1 MSMKKAI
8 IGITVS
14 IDGPDGTVVKREK
27 DYYYLKRAYCE
38 RVQEMGGIPI
48 MLTPEISPQEVCEL
62 CDGVILSG
70 GNDIP
75 VTLYGEKPRYPGLYD
90 EEHPERVTWECGIID
105 AFHQA
110 EKPVLGICYGMQLL
124 NVHFGGSLY
133 QDIEK
138 DLNISMH
145 VHGCT
150 ENPSTHTVKIAENS
164 ILSDLLGNEYSV
176 CSVHHQA
183 IARLAPDFQILAKSE
198 DDIIEAIAYKNML
211 GVEWHPESDATG
223 KKIFAHFISL
233 ALA

>member
-1 MSMKKAI
+1 MKKAI

-14 IDGPDGTVVKREK
+14 IDGPEGTVVKREK
-27 DYYYLKRAYCE
+27 DYYYLKRDYCQ

-48 MLTPEISPQEVCEL
+48 MLTPEISPREVMEL

-75 VTLYGEKPRYPGLYD
+75 AKLYGETSRYPDLYE
-90 EEHPERVTWECGIID
+90 EEHPERVNWECAIID
-105 AFHQA
+105 AFYQA
-110 EKPVLGICYGMQLL
+110 NKPVLGICYGMQLL

-138 DLNISMH
+138 DLDISLH

-150 ENPSTHTVKIAENS
+150 ESPSNHIVRIT
-164 ILSDLLGNEYSV
+164 SDSRLGALLGQEVAV
-176 CSVHHQA
+176 CSIHHQA
-183 IARLAPDFQILAKSE
+183 IHRLAPDFQIIAKSE
-198 DDIIEAIAYKNML
+198 DDIIEAISYKNML

-223 KKIFAHFISL
+223 KKIFAHFIASC
-233 ALA
+233 